1 MMDNETFFEKEDN
14 GTESILEYDITT
26 SPRDLTP
33 ASIVDMID
41 SGIMEIPL
49 FQRNYV
55 WDIEKASKLIE
66 SIILGLPIPELF
78 FYSEGDENSTY
89 KIIDGQQRLLS
100 IYFFLKGRFP
110 KNAESRVNIGKQI
123 NSGKDLATIMAD
135 NSLFSD
141 FSLSLNKES
150 DENKSRYNGKKFV
163 LLDKDTQLKFR
174 LRRYLRTVV
183 IRQNKPDNDNS
194 SMFEIF
200 NRLNT
205 GGAALTH
212 QEVRAS
218 LYYCPFYNMITELNE
233 IECWRNLLKKPSID
247 LHSNDI
253 ELILRAFALLI
264 DGDSYTPKMATFL
277 NRFSEKSKSFDADTI
292 LYMKNLFASFI
303 VACSRLDEK
312 AFFRNNRFSKSL
324 FESIFVAVCKDKFAA
339 KTLVAGKI
347 NADSF
352 NALKNNSDFI
362 ESLQSG
368 AMSTDGIRIRKEKA
382 IEIIQLEEA

>member
-1 MMDNETFFEKEDN
+1 MKDEQFFETEDIE
-14 GTESILEYDITT
+14 TDSISEYDITT

-33 ASIVDMID
+33 ASIVDMIE
-41 SGIMEIPL
+41 SGIMEIPF
-49 FQRNYV
+49 FQRNYI

-100 IYFFLKGRFP
+100 IYFYLKGRFP
-110 KNAESRVNIGKQI
+110 KNADARVNLSKQI
-123 NSGKDLATIMAD
+123 NSGAELPKIMAD
-135 NSLFSD
+135 NSLFCD
-141 FSLSLNKES
+141 FTLKLNRET
-150 DENKSRYNGKKFV
+150 DDNKSRYNGKKFI

-218 LYYCPFYNMITELNE
+218 LYYCNFYKMIAELNE
-233 IECWRNLLKKPSID
+233 NNSWRKLLNKSSND

-253 ELILRAFALLI
+253 ELILRAIALLI
-264 DGDSYTPKMATFL
+264 EGENYTPKMATFL
-277 NRFSEKSKSFDADTI
+277 NKFSEKSKTFNDEEI
-292 LYMKNLFASFI
+292 EYLKKLFISFI
-303 VACSRLDEK
+303 DSCSLLEEK

-324 FESIFVAVCKDKFAA
+324 FESVFVAVCKDKYSS
-339 KTLVAGKI
+339 KSLVTNKI
-347 NADSF
+347 NKESF
-352 NALKNNSDFI
+352 NVLKNDNAFI

-368 AMSTDGIRIRKEKA
+368 AVSSDGIKTRKDRATALIK
-382 IEIIQLEEA
+382 LDEA